1 LRAVRISFV
10 LEAED
15 IARFHAALVRAERL
29 AECMDECDVVDT
41 AKDALNNLP
50 LASAPRYVRQR
61 LVCVQQMIL
70 MLEDE
75 AWCLPAEERREVLRT
90 LIYFADPE
98 DLIPD
103 EVAVIGLLDDA
114 IMLELLLRRLR
125 HVIDAYVDFCNYR
138 RDLDAAGI
146 GGLQQGAL
154 MARRRDALRER
165 MRRRIARAARLPA
178 LEREAANQPAGA
190 PERGAR

>member
-1 LRAVRISFV
+1 MRISFV

-15 IARFHAALVRAERL
+15 IERFHSALARAERL
-29 AECMDECDVVDT
+29 ADCMDECEIVET

-75 AWCLPAEERREVLRT
+75 AWCLPGDERREVLRT

-103 EVAVIGLLDDA
+103 DVAVIGLLDDA

-138 RDLDAAGI
+138 RELEAAVQP
-146 GGLQQGAL
+146 LVRTAQAAL
-154 MARRRDALRER
+154 LARRRDSLRER
-165 MRRRIARAARLPA
+165 MRRRISRMEQAARLPA
-178 LEREAANQPAGA
+178 PDHGA
-190 PERGAR
+190 SP

>member
-1 LRAVRISFV
+1 MRVSFI
-10 LEAED
+10 LEPED
-15 IARFHAALVRAERL
+15 IARFQAALARAERL
-29 AECMDECDVVDT
+29 ADCMDECEIVDT
-41 AKDALNNLP
+41 AKEALNNLP
-50 LASAPRYVRQR
+50 LASTPGYVRQR

-75 AWCLPAEERREVLRT
+75 SWCLPADERREVLRT

-125 HVIDAYVDFCNYR
+125 HVIDAYVDFCSYR
-138 RDLDAAGI
+138 REI
-146 GGLQQGAL
+146 GGAAL
-154 MARRRDALRER
+154 GLRESGVLLARRREALRAR
-165 MRRRIARAARLPA
+165 MRRRIARALPP
-178 LEREAANQPAGA
+178 AAVP
-190 PERGAR
+190 

>member
-1 LRAVRISFV
+1 VRISFV

-15 IARFHAALVRAERL
+15 IARFHAALARAERL
-29 AECMDECDVVDT
+29 ADCMEECEVVET
-41 AKDALNNLP
+41 AKEALNTLP

-75 AWCLPAEERREVLRT
+75 AWCLPSDERREVLRT

-125 HVIDAYVDFCNYR
+125 HVIDAYVDFCAFR
-138 RDLDAAGI
+138 RELQTDAALDRLRI
-146 GGLQQGAL
+146 GAL
-154 MARRRDALRER
+154 LARRRDALRER
-165 MRRRIARAARLPA
+165 MRRRIARVEAVRGLPA
-178 LEREAANQPAGA
+178 PH
-190 PERGAR
+190 

>member
-1 LRAVRISFV
+1 MRISFQ

-15 IARFHAALVRAERL
+15 IARFHAALARAERL
-29 AECMDECDVVDT
+29 ADCMDECEVVDT
-41 AKDALNNLP
+41 AKEALNTLS

-75 AWCLPAEERREVLRT
+75 AWCLPAAERREVLRT

-103 EVAVIGLLDDA
+103 DVAVIGLLDDA

-125 HVIDAYVDFCNYR
+125 HVIDAYVDFCTYR
-138 RDLDAAGI
+138 R
-146 GGLQQGAL
+146 GLQAAAAPERLQL
-154 MARRRDALRER
+154 SVMLARRRDALRER
-165 MRRRIARAARLPA
+165 MRRRIARMESVRRVAQSP
-178 LEREAANQPAGA
+178 
-190 PERGAR
+190 

>member
-1 LRAVRISFV
+1 VRISFV

-15 IARFHAALVRAERL
+15 IARFHAALARAERL
-29 AECMDECDVVDT
+29 ADCMDECEVVET
-41 AKDALNNLP
+41 AKEALNTLP

-75 AWCLPAEERREVLRT
+75 IWCLPSDERREVLRT

-125 HVIDAYVDFCNYR
+125 HVIDAYVDFCAYR
-138 RDLDAAGI
+138 RELQADAAI
-146 GGLQQGAL
+146 DRSRLSVL
-154 MARRRDALRER
+154 LARRRDALRER
-165 MRRRIARAARLPA
+165 MRRRIARVEAVRGLP
-178 LEREAANQPAGA
+178 P
-190 PERGAR
+190 PD

>member
-1 LRAVRISFV
+1 MRISFV

-15 IARFHAALVRAERL
+15 VARFHAALARAERL
-29 AECMDECDVVDT
+29 ADCMDECEVVET
-41 AKDALNNLP
+41 AKEALNTLP
-50 LASAPRYVRQR
+50 LASAPAYVRQR

-75 AWCLPAEERREVLRT
+75 AWCLPGDERRELLRT

-125 HVIDAYVDFCNYR
+125 HVIDAYMDFCDYR
-138 RDLDAAGI
+138 RK
-146 GGLQQGAL
+146 LQADTAL
-154 MARRRDALRER
+154 ERTHLSVLLARRRDALRLR
-165 MRRRIARAARLPA
+165 MQRRVARVPALRGLPA
-178 LEREAANQPAGA
+178 PR
-190 PERGAR
+190 

>member
-1 LRAVRISFV
+1 MRISFV

-15 IARFHAALVRAERL
+15 IARFHAALARAERL
-29 AECMDECDVVDT
+29 ADCMDECEIVDT
-41 AKDALNNLP
+41 AKEALNTLP

-75 AWCLPAEERREVLRT
+75 AWCLPAAERREVLRT

-103 EVAVIGLLDDA
+103 DVAVIGLLDDA

-125 HVIDAYVDFCNYR
+125 HVIDAYVDFCAYR
-138 RDLDAAGI
+138 RDLQADAMPSR
-146 GGLQQGAL
+146 QQSSVL
-154 MARRRDALRER
+154 LARKRDALRDR
-165 MRRRIARAARLPA
+165 MRRRIARMETVR
-178 LEREAANQPAGA
+178 RIGQQP
-190 PERGAR
+190 

>member
-1 LRAVRISFV
+1 MRISFV

-15 IARFHAALVRAERL
+15 IARFHAALARAERL
-29 AECMDECDVVDT
+29 AECMDECEIVET
-41 AKDALNNLP
+41 AKEALNNLP
-50 LASAPRYVRQR
+50 LGSAPRYVRQR

-70 MLEDE
+70 MLEDD
-75 AWCLPAEERREVLRT
+75 AWCLPADERREVLRT

-125 HVIDAYVDFCNYR
+125 HVLDAYVDFCNYR
-138 RDLDAAGI
+138 RELEAAA
-146 GGLQQGAL
+146 QPAPRTRQAAL
-154 MARRRDALRER
+154 LARRRDSLRER
-165 MRRRIARAARLPA
+165 MRRRISRTGQVARLPA
-178 LEREAANQPAGA
+178 PDRDGHA
-190 PERGAR
+190 

>member
-1 LRAVRISFV
+1 MRISFV

-15 IARFHAALVRAERL
+15 IARFHAALARAERL
-29 AECMDECDVVDT
+29 ADCMDECEVVET
-41 AKDALNNLP
+41 AKEALNTLP

-75 AWCLPAEERREVLRT
+75 AWCLPADERREVLRT

-125 HVIDAYVDFCNYR
+125 HVIDAYVDFCDYR
-138 RDLDAAGI
+138 RELQADDTLDRSR
-146 GGLQQGAL
+146 LGAL
-154 MARRRDALRER
+154 LARRRDALRVR
-165 MRRRIARAARLPA
+165 MRRRIARVQAVRGLPA
-178 LEREAANQPAGA
+178 PH
-190 PERGAR
+190 

>member
-1 LRAVRISFV
+1 MRISFV

-15 IARFHAALVRAERL
+15 IARFHAALARAERL
-29 AECMDECDVVDT
+29 ADCMDECEVVET
-41 AKDALNNLP
+41 AKEALNTLP

-75 AWCLPAEERREVLRT
+75 AWCLPADERREVLRT

-103 EVAVIGLLDDA
+103 EAVIQ
-114 IMLELLLRRLR
+114 RRESEE
-125 HVIDAYVDFCNYR
+125 
-138 RDLDAAGI
+138 
-146 GGLQQGAL
+146 
-154 MARRRDALRER
+154 M
-165 MRRRIARAARLPA
+165 P
-178 LEREAANQPAGA
+178 
-190 PERGAR
+190 

>member
-1 LRAVRISFV
+1 VRISFV

-15 IARFHAALVRAERL
+15 IARFHAALARAERL
-29 AECMDECDVVDT
+29 ADCMDEFEVVAT
-41 AKDALNNLP
+41 AKEALDTLP
-50 LASAPRYVRQR
+50 LASAPSYVRQR

-75 AWCLPAEERREVLRT
+75 AWCLPLDERREVLRT

-103 EVAVIGLLDDA
+103 DVAVIGLLDDA

-125 HVIDAYVDFCNYR
+125 HVIDAYRDFCNYR
-138 RDLDAAGI
+138 RELEAAGAPA
-146 GGLQQGAL
+146 GPARGVLL
-154 MARRRDALRER
+154 ARRRDALRQR
-165 MRRRIARAARLPA
+165 MRRRIARVDTAPAA
-178 LEREAANQPAGA
+178 EGAAGDP
-190 PERGAR
+190 PRSAR

>member
-1 LRAVRISFV
+1 MRISFV

-15 IARFHAALVRAERL
+15 IARFHAALARAERL
-29 AECMDECDVVDT
+29 ADCMDECDVVET
-41 AKDALNNLP
+41 AKEALNTLP

-75 AWCLPAEERREVLRT
+75 AWCLPSGERREVLRT

-103 EVAVIGLLDDA
+103 DVAVIGLLDDA

-138 RDLDAAGI
+138 RELQSDPTLDRSRLGI
-146 GGLQQGAL
+146 LV
-154 MARRRDALRER
+154 ARRRDALRER
-165 MRRRIARAARLPA
+165 MRRRIARVETVRGLP
-178 LEREAANQPAGA
+178 P
-190 PERGAR
+190 PD

>member
-1 LRAVRISFV
+1 MRISFV
-10 LEAED
+10 LEADD
-15 IARFHAALVRAERL
+15 IVRFHAALARAERL
-29 AECMDECDVVDT
+29 ADCMDECEIVET
-41 AKDALNNLP
+41 AKEALNTLP
-50 LASAPRYVRQR
+50 LASAPSYVRQR

-75 AWCLPAEERREVLRT
+75 AWCLQADERREVLRT

-103 EVAVIGLLDDA
+103 AVVVIGLLDDA

-138 RDLDAAGI
+138 RDLQSDGT
-146 GGLQQGAL
+146 LDRMRLSAL
-154 MARRRDALRER
+154 LARRRDALRVR
-165 MRRRIARAARLPA
+165 MRRRIARVRPVRGVPA
-178 LEREAANQPAGA
+178 LPPPPPATPQA
-190 PERGAR
+190 

>member
-1 LRAVRISFV
+1 MRISFI

-15 IARFHAALVRAERL
+15 IARFQAALARAERL
-29 AECMDECDVVDT
+29 ADCMDECEIVDT
-41 AKDALNNLP
+41 AKEALNTLP
-50 LASAPRYVRQR
+50 LASAPSYVRQR

-75 AWCLPAEERREVLRT
+75 VWCLPRDERREVLRT

-125 HVIDAYVDFCNYR
+125 HVIDAYVDFCAYR
-138 RDLDAAGI
+138 RELAAAAADSRECST
-146 GGLQQGAL
+146 LL
-154 MARRRDALRER
+154 ARRRDALRQR
-165 MRRRIARAARLPA
+165 MRRRIARAEQAWVGVGQTSGP
-178 LEREAANQPAGA
+178 
-190 PERGAR
+190 

>member
-1 LRAVRISFV
+1 VRISFV

-15 IARFHAALVRAERL
+15 IARFHTALARAERL
-29 AECMDECDVVDT
+29 ADCMDECEIVDT
-41 AKDALNNLP
+41 AKEALNNLP

-75 AWCLPAEERREVLRT
+75 AWCLPADERREVLRT

-103 EVAVIGLLDDA
+103 DVAVIGLLDDA

-125 HVIDAYVDFCNYR
+125 HVIDAYVDFCTYR
-138 RDLDAAGI
+138 RDLQADPACDRRQ
-146 GGLQQGAL
+146 LSVL
-154 MARRRDALRER
+154 MARRRDALRAR
-165 MRRRIARAARLPA
+165 MRRRIARVEA
-178 LEREAANQPAGA
+178 LRVLAQPG
-190 PERGAR
+190 

>member
-1 LRAVRISFV
+1 MRISFV

-15 IARFHAALVRAERL
+15 IARFHAALARAERL
-29 AECMDECDVVDT
+29 ADCMDECEVVDT
-41 AKDALNNLP
+41 AKEALNTLP

-75 AWCLPAEERREVLRT
+75 AWGLPADERREVLRT

-125 HVIDAYVDFCNYR
+125 HVIDAYMDFCSYR
-138 RDLDAAGI
+138 RSLEETAAPAGRREFSV
-146 GGLQQGAL
+146 LL
-154 MARRRDALRER
+154 ARRRDALRER
-165 MRRRIARAARLPA
+165 MRRRIARV
-178 LEREAANQPAGA
+178 EAVRQLAGPDA
-190 PERGAR
+190 GKGA

>member
-1 LRAVRISFV
+1 VRISFV

-15 IARFHAALVRAERL
+15 IARFHAALARAERL
-29 AECMDECDVVDT
+29 ADCMDECEVVET
-41 AKDALNNLP
+41 AKEALNTLP

-75 AWCLPAEERREVLRT
+75 IWCLPSDERREVLRT

-125 HVIDAYVDFCNYR
+125 HVIDAYVDFCGYR
-138 RDLDAAGI
+138 RELQADAAI
-146 GGLQQGAL
+146 DRSRLSVL
-154 MARRRDALRER
+154 LARRRDALRER
-165 MRRRIARAARLPA
+165 MRRRIARVEAVRGLP
-178 LEREAANQPAGA
+178 P
-190 PERGAR
+190 PD

>member
-1 LRAVRISFV
+1 MRISFV

-15 IARFHAALVRAERL
+15 IARFHAALARAERL
-29 AECMDECDVVDT
+29 ADCMDECEVVET
-41 AKDALNNLP
+41 AKEALNTLP

-75 AWCLPAEERREVLRT
+75 VWCLPSDERREVLRT

-125 HVIDAYVDFCNYR
+125 HVIDAYVDFCSYR
-138 RDLDAAGI
+138 RE
-146 GGLQQGAL
+146 LQADPTLERTRLGAL
-154 MARRRDALRER
+154 LARRRDTLRER
-165 MRRRIARAARLPA
+165 MRRRIARVETVRGLPS
-178 LEREAANQPAGA
+178 PG
-190 PERGAR
+190 

>member
-1 LRAVRISFV
+1 MRITFV

-15 IARFHAALVRAERL
+15 IARFQAALARAERL
-29 AECMDECDVVDT
+29 AECMDECEVVET
-41 AKDALNNLP
+41 AKEALNTLP
-50 LASAPRYVRQR
+50 LASTPRYVRQR

-75 AWCLPAEERREVLRT
+75 DWCLPAQERREVLRT

-125 HVIDAYVDFCNYR
+125 HVIAAYVDFCDYR
-138 RDLDAAGI
+138 R
-146 GGLQQGAL
+146 GLLASGEGAL
-154 MARRRDALRER
+154 QRQQLGRLLARRRDALRER
-165 MRRRIARAARLPA
+165 MRRRIARLEAAPA
-178 LEREAANQPAGA
+178 LAQPGLAQG
-190 PERGAR
+190 

>member
-1 LRAVRISFV
+1 MRISFL

-15 IARFHAALVRAERL
+15 IARFQAALARAERL
-29 AECMDECDVVDT
+29 ADCMDECEVVDT
-41 AKDALNNLP
+41 AKEALNTLP

-75 AWCLPAEERREVLRT
+75 AWCLPAAERREVLRT

-103 EVAVIGLLDDA
+103 DVAVIGLLDDA

-125 HVIDAYVDFCNYR
+125 HVIDAYVDFCTYR
-138 RDLDAAGI
+138 RDLQAAAAAPER
-146 GGLQQGAL
+146 LQLSAL
-154 MARRRDALRER
+154 LARRRDALRAR
-165 MRRRIARAARLPA
+165 MRRRIARMDAVRRIAQSP
-178 LEREAANQPAGA
+178 
-190 PERGAR
+190 

>member
-1 LRAVRISFV
+1 MRISFV
-10 LEAED
+10 LEADD
-15 IARFHAALVRAERL
+15 IARFHAALARAERL
-29 AECMDECDVVDT
+29 ADCMDECEIVDT
-41 AKDALNNLP
+41 AKEALNTLP

-75 AWCLPAEERREVLRT
+75 AWCLPSVERREVLRT

-125 HVIDAYVDFCNYR
+125 HVIDAYVDFCEYR
-138 RDLDAAGI
+138 RELQADAAI
-146 GGLQQGAL
+146 ERLRVGAL
-154 MARRRDALRER
+154 LARRRDALRER
-165 MRRRIARAARLPA
+165 MRRRIARTDASRAASPAQLP
-178 LEREAANQPAGA
+178 
-190 PERGAR
+190 RGG